1 MIIAGLK
8 LREWGMNV
16 VEPNIALQFWNTMG
30 IAMGENLIQEE
41 ILGMEE
47 LVCEFLV
54 VTSGG
59 FFTLRSY
66 QDVNDPP
73 SSSHHK
79 SVRLWS
85 FLWLV
90 IAIISLQLLSL
101 AFIQS
106 SFALKFFAVKSSPPF
121 FAILFM
127 NWLITLLQL
136 AVVHTTLLF
145 YIFPFLPCPP
155 YYPKK
160 ELTSAVWRY
169 KRYYTFFAV
178 CI

>member
-30 IAMGENLIQEE
+30 IAMGEKLIQEE
-41 ILGMEE
+41 ILGM
-47 LVCEFLV
+47 VCEFLV

-73 SSSHHK
+73 SSSRHK

-90 IAIISLQLLSL
+90 IAIISLQLLAP
-101 AFIQS
+101 AFF
-106 SFALKFFAVKSSPPF
+106 SFHTVVFCTEILCSEIKS
-121 FAILFM
+121 
-127 NWLITLLQL
+127 
-136 AVVHTTLLF
+136 
-145 YIFPFLPCPP
+145 
-155 YYPKK
+155 
-160 ELTSAVWRY
+160 
-169 KRYYTFFAV
+169 TFFCHTLYELVDHITPTSCCAYHTFV
-178 CI
+178 LHFSFPSVSTLWSKERTYLCCLKI